1 MVDDLSERTGSP
13 RRAMSVQ
20 EIVERMP
27 GDDGGVAD
35 AGNPDD
41 HSHRRFE
48 RRQPLRDIV
57 RKPWQNSQNARI
69 THGRQ
74 LTAGRLV
81 RSVGGAPW
89 QRARPSRAG
98 VRTTTGAA
106 AATPTRGDAGRQSQ
120 KNGLQTRIFVTHR
133 AKMR

>member
-41 HSHRRFE
+41 DRHPRFE
-48 RRQPLRDIV
+48 RRQ
-57 RKPWQNSQNARI
+57 
-69 THGRQ
+69 
-74 LTAGRLV
+74 
-81 RSVGGAPW
+81 APCVILYEN
-89 QRARPSRAG
+89 PG
-98 VRTTTGAA
+98 KT
-106 AATPTRGDAGRQSQ
+106 
-120 KNGLQTRIFVTHR
+120 
-133 AKMR
+133 AKMRASPMADS